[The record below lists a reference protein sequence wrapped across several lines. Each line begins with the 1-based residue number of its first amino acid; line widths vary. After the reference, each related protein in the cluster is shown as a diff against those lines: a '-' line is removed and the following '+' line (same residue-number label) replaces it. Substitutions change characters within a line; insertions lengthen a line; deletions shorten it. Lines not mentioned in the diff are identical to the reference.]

1 MKSEFLAG
9 LGLTEEQ
16 IRQIQQQAG
25 ADTQAARDS
34 EKSKY
39 ESQIAQYQGQVT
51 DLQGQL
57 TQRDTDLT
65 GLQTL
70 LEAAQADAGKLTEAQ
85 QQLTALQTKYDNDS
99 KAWEAKTAKQKRKYA
114 IEAKAAALK
123 FSSASAKRAFL
134 HDAEKAATIKLDGDD
149 LLNYSEF
156 VEQYRAAD
164 PGAFIQDKKEPD
176 PQPQPQ
182 PQPQPTP
189 QPQPQIVLPGKSTP
203 PKKKMSLSE
212 MMKAK
217 NANPNLRID
226 WD

>member
-1 MKSEFLAG
+1 MKSEFLAE
-9 LGLTEEQ
+9 LGLTEDQ

-39 ESQIAQYQGQVT
+39 EAQITQYQGQVT
-51 DLQGQL
+51 DLQDL
-57 TQRDTDLT
+57 LNQRDTDLT
-65 GLQTL
+65 GLQTQL
-70 LEAAQADAGKLTEAQ
+70 AAAQADAGKLTEVQ
-85 QQLTALQTKYDNDS
+85 QQLTTLQTKYDNDS
-99 KAWEAKTAKQKRKYA
+99 KAWETKTAKQKRKYA

-156 VEQYRAAD
+156 VEQYRTAD
-164 PGAFIQDKKEPD
+164 PGAFIQDKPNEPE
-176 PQPQPQ
+176 PQGD
-182 PQPQPTP
+182 P

>member
-57 TQRDTDLT
+57 TQRDTDLS
-65 GLQTL
+65 GLQTQL
-70 LEAAQADAGKLTEAQ
+70 AAAQADAGKLTEAQ
-85 QQLTALQTKYDNDS
+85 QQLTTLQNSYEKDK
-99 KAWEAKTAKQKRKYA
+99 KAWETKTAQQKREYA
-114 IEAKAAALK
+114 IKAKAAELK
-123 FSSASAKRAFL
+123 FSSASAKRAFI
-134 HDAEKAATIKLDGDD
+134 HDAVKATTIKLDGDD

-156 VEQYRAAD
+156 VTQYKEAD
-164 PGAFIQDKKEPD
+164 PGAFVQEKQDPD
-176 PQPQPQ
+176 PKPDPN
-182 PQPQPTP
+182 PQPQPT
-189 QPQPQIVLPGKSTP
+189 IILPGKSTP

>member
-1 MKSEFLAG
+1 MKSEFLEG
-9 LGLTEEQ
+9 LGLTPEQ

-57 TQRDTDLT
+57 TQRDTDLS
-65 GLQTL
+65 GLQTQL
-70 LEAAQADAGKLTEAQ
+70 AAVQADAGKLTEYQ
-85 QQLTALQTKYDNDS
+85 QQLTTLQNNYDREK
-99 KAWEAKTAKQKRKYA
+99 KAWETKTAQQKREYA
-114 IEAKAAALK
+114 IKAKAAELK
-123 FSSASAKRAFL
+123 FSSASAKRAFI
-134 HDAEKAATIKLDGDD
+134 HDAIKAASIKLDGDD
-149 LLNYSEF
+149 LPNYGEF
-156 VEQYRAAD
+156 VEQYKTSD
-164 PGAFIQDKKEPD
+164 PGAFIHEQAAKEPE
-176 PQPQPQ
+176 PQPE
-182 PQPQPTP
+182 P

-203 PKKKMSLSE
+203 AKKKMTLSE

-217 NANPNLRID
+217 NANPNFRIE

>member
-1 MKSEFLAG
+1 MKSEFLEG
-9 LGLTEEQ
+9 LGLTPEQ

-65 GLQTL
+65 GLQTQL
-70 LEAAQADAGKLTEAQ
+70 AAVQADAGKLTEYQ
-85 QQLTALQTKYDNDS
+85 QQLTTLQNNYDREK
-99 KAWEAKTAKQKRKYA
+99 KAWETKTAQQKREYA
-114 IEAKAAALK
+114 IKARAAEIK
-123 FSSASAKRAFL
+123 FSSASAKRAFI
-134 HDAEKAATIKLDGDD
+134 HDAIKAASIKLDGDD
-149 LLNYSEF
+149 LLNYGEF
-156 VEQYRAAD
+156 VEQYKTSD
-164 PGAFIQDKKEPD
+164 PGAFIQEQAAKEPE
-176 PQPQPQ
+176 PQPE
-182 PQPQPTP
+182 P

-203 PKKKMSLSE
+203 AKKKMTLSE

-217 NANPNLRID
+217 NANPNFRIE

>member
-57 TQRDTDLT
+57 TQRDTDLS
-65 GLQTL
+65 GLQTQL
-70 LEAAQADAGKLTEAQ
+70 AAAQADAGKLTEAQ
-85 QQLTALQTKYDNDS
+85 QQLTTLQNSYEKDK
-99 KAWEAKTAKQKRKYA
+99 KAWETKTAQQKREYA
-114 IEAKAAALK
+114 IKARAAELK
-123 FSSASAKRAFL
+123 FSSASAKRAFI
-134 HDAEKAATIKLDGDD
+134 HDAVKAATIKLDGDD

-156 VEQYRAAD
+156 VTQYKEAD
-164 PGAFIQDKKEPD
+164 PGAFVQEKQEPD
-176 PQPQPQ
+176 PKPDQN
-182 PQPQPTP
+182 PQPQPT
-189 QPQPQIVLPGKSTP
+189 IVLPGKSTP

>member
-34 EKSKY
+34 ERSKY

-57 TQRDTDLT
+57 TQRDTDLS
-65 GLQTL
+65 GLQTQL
-70 LEAAQADAGKLTEAQ
+70 AAAQEDAGKLTEAQ
-85 QQLTALQTKYDNDS
+85 QQLTSLQNSYDNDR
-99 KAWEAKTAKQKRKYA
+99 KAWEAKTAQQKREYA
-114 IEAKAAALK
+114 IKAKAAELK
-123 FSSASAKRAFL
+123 FSSASAKRAFI
-134 HDAEKAATIKLDGDD
+134 HDAIKAKTIKLDGDE
-149 LLNYSEF
+149 LLNYGEF
-156 VEQYRAAD
+156 VEQYKTSD
-164 PGAFIQDKKEPD
+164 PGAFIQEQKDPEPH
-176 PQPQPQ
+176 PQPE
-182 PQPQPTP
+182 PQPQPT
-189 QPQPQIVLPGKSTP
+189 IVLPGKSTP
-203 PKKKMSLSE
+203 PRKKMSLSE

>member
-9 LGLTEEQ
+9 LGLTEDQ

-34 EKSKY
+34 EKSKF
-39 ESQIAQYQGQVT
+39 EAQIAQYQGQVT

-65 GLQTL
+65 GLQTQ

-164 PGAFIQDKKEPD
+164 PGAFIQDKPNDPEPQGD
-176 PQPQPQ
+176 PQPQP
-182 PQPQPTP
+182 T
-189 QPQPQIVLPGKSTP
+189 IVLPGKSTP

>member
-1 MKSEFLAG
+1 MKSEFLEG
-9 LGLTEEQ
+9 LGLTPEQ

-65 GLQTL
+65 GLQTQL
-70 LEAAQADAGKLTEAQ
+70 AAAQADAGKLTEAQ
-85 QQLTALQTKYDNDS
+85 QQLTTLQNNYDREK
-99 KAWEAKTAKQKRKYA
+99 KAWETKTAQQKREYA
-114 IEAKAAALK
+114 IKARAAELK
-123 FSSASAKRAFL
+123 FSSASAKRAFI
-134 HDAEKAATIKLDGDD
+134 HDAIKAASIKLDGDD
-149 LLNYSEF
+149 LLNYGEF
-156 VEQYRAAD
+156 VEQYKTSD
-164 PGAFIQDKKEPD
+164 PGDFIQEQAAKEPE
-176 PQPQPQ
+176 PQPE
-182 PQPQPTP
+182 P
-189 QPQPQIVLPGKSTP
+189 QPQPQIVLPGKSSP
-203 PKKKMSLSE
+203 AKKKMTLSE

-217 NANPNLRID
+217 NANPNFRIE

>member
-1 MKSEFLAG
+1 MKSEFLEG
-9 LGLTEEQ
+9 LGLTPEQ
-16 IRQIQQQAG
+16 IRQVQQQAG

-39 ESQIAQYQGQVT
+39 EAEIAQWQGQVT

-65 GLQTL
+65 GLQTQL
-70 LEAAQADAGKLTEAQ
+70 AAAQADAGKLTEAQ
-85 QQLTALQTKYDNDS
+85 QQLTALQNKYDNDS

-149 LLNYSEF
+149 LLNFGEF
-156 VEQYRAAD
+156 VESYKASD
-164 PGAFIQDKKEPD
+164 PGAFVQEQAAKAPEPAAD
-176 PQPQPQ
+176 PQPQP
-182 PQPQPTP
+182 T
-189 QPQPQIVLPGKSTP
+189 IVLPGKSTP

>member
-57 TQRDTDLT
+57 TQRDTDLS
-65 GLQTL
+65 GLQTQL
-70 LEAAQADAGKLTEAQ
+70 AAAQADAGKLTEAQ
-85 QQLTALQTKYDNDS
+85 QQLTTLQNSYEKDK
-99 KAWEAKTAKQKRKYA
+99 KAWETKTAQQKREYA
-114 IEAKAAALK
+114 IKARAAELK
-123 FSSASAKRAFL
+123 FSSASAKRAFI
-134 HDAEKAATIKLDGDD
+134 HDAVKAATIKLDGDD

-156 VEQYRAAD
+156 VTQYKEAD
-164 PGAFIQDKKEPD
+164 PGAFVQEKQEPDPKPDPD
-176 PQPQPQ
+176 PQPQP
-182 PQPQPTP
+182 T
-189 QPQPQIVLPGKSTP
+189 IVLPGKSTP
-203 PKKKMSLSE
+203 PKKKMSLAE
-212 MMKAK
+212 AMKAK

>member
-39 ESQIAQYQGQVT
+39 EAQIAQYQGQVT

-65 GLQTL
+65 GLQTQL
-70 LEAAQADAGKLTEAQ
+70 AAAQADAGKLTEAQ
-85 QQLTALQTKYDNDS
+85 QQLTTLQNNYDREK
-99 KAWEAKTAKQKRKYA
+99 KAWETKTAQQKREYA
-114 IEAKAAALK
+114 IKAKAAELK
-123 FSSASAKRAFL
+123 FSSASAKRAFI
-134 HDAEKAATIKLDGDD
+134 HDAIKAAAIKLDGDD
-149 LLNYSEF
+149 LLNYGEF
-156 VEQYRAAD
+156 VEQYKASD
-164 PGAFIQDKKEPD
+164 PGAFVQE
-176 PQPQPQ
+176 QPQPKAQ
-182 PQPQPTP
+182 EPQPEP
-189 QPQPQIVLPGKSTP
+189 QPAPTIVLPGKSTP
-203 PKKKMSLSE
+203 PKKKMTLTE

-217 NANPNLRID
+217 NANPNFRIE

>member
-1 MKSEFLAG
+1 MKSEFLEG
-9 LGLTEEQ
+9 LGLTPEQ

-57 TQRDTDLT
+57 TQRDTDLS
-65 GLQTL
+65 GLQTQL
-70 LEAAQADAGKLTEAQ
+70 AAVQADAGKLTEYQ
-85 QQLTALQTKYDNDS
+85 QQLTTLQNNYDREK
-99 KAWEAKTAKQKRKYA
+99 KAWETKTAQQKREYA
-114 IEAKAAALK
+114 IKAKAAELK
-123 FSSASAKRAFL
+123 FSSASAKRAFI
-134 HDAEKAATIKLDGDD
+134 HDAIKAASIKLDGDD
-149 LLNYSEF
+149 LLNYGEF
-156 VEQYRAAD
+156 VEQYKTSD
-164 PGAFIQDKKEPD
+164 PGAFIQEQAAKEPE
-176 PQPQPQ
+176 PQPE
-182 PQPQPTP
+182 P

-217 NANPNLRID
+217 NANPNFRIE

>member
-1 MKSEFLAG
+1 MKSEFLEG
-9 LGLTEEQ
+9 LGLTPEQ

-65 GLQTL
+65 GLQTQL
-70 LEAAQADAGKLTEAQ
+70 AAAQADAGKLTEAQ
-85 QQLTALQTKYDNDS
+85 QQLTSLQNSYEKDK
-99 KAWEAKTAKQKRKYA
+99 KAWETKTAQQKREYA
-114 IEAKAAALK
+114 IKARAAELK
-123 FSSASAKRAFL
+123 FSSASAKRAFI
-134 HDAEKAATIKLDGDD
+134 HDAVKAATIKLDGDD
-149 LLNYSEF
+149 LLNYGEF
-156 VEQYRAAD
+156 VEQYRTAD
-164 PGAFIQDKKEPD
+164 PGAFIQEQAAKAPEPAAD
-176 PQPQPQ
+176 PQPQP
-182 PQPQPTP
+182 T
-189 QPQPQIVLPGKSTP
+189 IVLPGKSTP

>member
-1 MKSEFLAG
+1 MKSEFLEG
-9 LGLTEEQ
+9 LGLTPEQ

-65 GLQTL
+65 GLQTQL
-70 LEAAQADAGKLTEAQ
+70 AAVQADAGKLTEYQ
-85 QQLTALQTKYDNDS
+85 QQLTTLQNNYDREK
-99 KAWEAKTAKQKRKYA
+99 KAWETKTAQQKREYA
-114 IEAKAAALK
+114 IKAKAAELK
-123 FSSASAKRAFL
+123 FSSASAKRAFI
-134 HDAEKAATIKLDGDD
+134 HDAIKAASIKLDGDD
-149 LLNYSEF
+149 LLNYGDF
-156 VEQYRAAD
+156 VEQYKTSD
-164 PGAFIQDKKEPD
+164 PGAFIQEQAAKEPE
-176 PQPQPQ
+176 PQPE
-182 PQPQPTP
+182 
-189 QPQPQIVLPGKSTP
+189 PQPQIVLPGKSTP
-203 PKKKMSLSE
+203 AKKKMTLSE

-217 NANPNLRID
+217 NANPNFRIE

>member
-57 TQRDTDLT
+57 TQRDTDLS
-65 GLQTL
+65 GLQTQL
-70 LEAAQADAGKLTEAQ
+70 AAAQADAGKLTEAQ
-85 QQLTALQTKYDNDS
+85 QQLTTLQNSYEKDK
-99 KAWEAKTAKQKRKYA
+99 KAWETKTAQQKREYA
-114 IEAKAAALK
+114 IKAKAAELK
-123 FSSASAKRAFL
+123 FSSASAKRAFI
-134 HDAEKAATIKLDGDD
+134 HDAVKATTIKLDGDD

-156 VEQYRAAD
+156 VTQYKEAD
-164 PGAFIQDKKEPD
+164 PGAFVQEKQDPD
-176 PQPQPQ
+176 PKPDPN
-182 PQPQPTP
+182 PQPQPT
-189 QPQPQIVLPGKSTP
+189 IVLPGKSTP

>member
-1 MKSEFLAG
+1 MKSEFLAE
-9 LGLTEEQ
+9 LGLTEDQ

-34 EKSKY
+34 ERSKY

-57 TQRDTDLT
+57 TQRDTDLS
-65 GLQTL
+65 GLQTQL
-70 LEAAQADAGKLTEAQ
+70 AAAQADAGKLTEVQ
-85 QQLTALQTKYDNDS
+85 QQLTTLQTKYDNDS
-99 KAWEAKTAKQKRKYA
+99 KAWETKTAKQKRKYA

-156 VEQYRAAD
+156 VEQYRTAD
-164 PGAFIQDKKEPD
+164 PGAFIQDKPNDPEPQGD
-176 PQPQPQ
+176 
-182 PQPQPTP
+182 P

>member
-1 MKSEFLAG
+1 MKSEFLEG
-9 LGLTEEQ
+9 LGLSPEQ

-39 ESQIAQYQGQVT
+39 EAEIAQWQGQVT

-57 TQRDTDLT
+57 SQRDTDLS
-65 GLQTL
+65 GLQSQLT
-70 LEAAQADAGKLTEAQ
+70 AAQADAGKLTEAQ
-85 QQLTALQTKYDNDS
+85 QQLTALQNSYDKEK
-99 KAWEAKTAKQKRKYA
+99 KAWETKTAQQKRKYA

-149 LLNYSEF
+149 LLNFGEF
-156 VEQYRAAD
+156 VDQYKTAD
-164 PGAFIQDKKEPD
+164 PGAFIQEQAAKEPE
-176 PQPQPQ
+176 PQQEQQPA
-182 PQPQPTP
+182 PT
-189 QPQPQIVLPGKSTP
+189 IVLPGKSTP
-203 PKKKMSLSE
+203 AKKKMTLSE
-212 MMKAK
+212 MMRAK
-217 NANPNLRID
+217 NANPNLRIE

>member
-1 MKSEFLAG
+1 MKSEFLEG
-9 LGLTEEQ
+9 LGLTPEQ

-65 GLQTL
+65 GLQTQL
-70 LEAAQADAGKLTEAQ
+70 AAVQADAGKLTEYQ
-85 QQLTALQTKYDNDS
+85 QQLTTLQNNYDREK
-99 KAWEAKTAKQKRKYA
+99 KAWETKTAQQKREYA
-114 IEAKAAALK
+114 IKARAAELK
-123 FSSASAKRAFL
+123 FSSASAKRAFI
-134 HDAEKAATIKLDGDD
+134 HDAIKAASIKLDGDD
-149 LLNYSEF
+149 LLNYGEF
-156 VEQYRAAD
+156 VEQYKTSD
-164 PGAFIQDKKEPD
+164 PGAFIQEQAAKEPE
-176 PQPQPQ
+176 PQPE
-182 PQPQPTP
+182 P

-203 PKKKMSLSE
+203 AKKKMTLSE

-217 NANPNLRID
+217 NANPNFRIE

>member
-1 MKSEFLAG
+1 MKSEFLEG
-9 LGLTEEQ
+9 LGLTPEQ

-65 GLQTL
+65 GLQTQL
-70 LEAAQADAGKLTEAQ
+70 AAVQADAGKLTEYQ
-85 QQLTALQTKYDNDS
+85 QQLTTLQNNYDREK
-99 KAWEAKTAKQKRKYA
+99 KAWETKTAQQKREYA
-114 IEAKAAALK
+114 IKAKAAEIK
-123 FSSASAKRAFL
+123 FSSASAKRAFI
-134 HDAEKAATIKLDGDD
+134 HDAIKAASIKLDGDD
-149 LLNYSEF
+149 LLNYGEF
-156 VEQYRAAD
+156 VEQYKTSD
-164 PGAFIQDKKEPD
+164 PGAFIQEQAAKEPE
-176 PQPQPQ
+176 PQPE
-182 PQPQPTP
+182 P

-217 NANPNLRID
+217 NANPNFRIE

>member
-9 LGLTEEQ
+9 LGLTEDQ

-57 TQRDTDLT
+57 TQRDTDLS
-65 GLQTL
+65 GLQTQL
-70 LEAAQADAGKLTEAQ
+70 AAAQADAGKLTEAQ
-85 QQLTALQTKYDNDS
+85 QQLTTLQNSYEKDK
-99 KAWEAKTAKQKRKYA
+99 KAWETKTAQQKREYA
-114 IEAKAAALK
+114 IKARAAELK
-123 FSSASAKRAFL
+123 FSSASAKRAFI
-134 HDAEKAATIKLDGDD
+134 HDAVKAATIKLDGDD

-156 VEQYRAAD
+156 VTQYKEAD
-164 PGAFIQDKKEPD
+164 PGAFVQEKQEPDPKPDPD
-176 PQPQPQ
+176 PQPQP
-182 PQPQPTP
+182 T
-189 QPQPQIVLPGKSTP
+189 IVLPGKSTP

>member
-9 LGLTEEQ
+9 LGLTEDQ

-57 TQRDTDLT
+57 TQRDTDLS
-65 GLQTL
+65 GLQTQL
-70 LEAAQADAGKLTEAQ
+70 AAAQADAGKLTEAQ
-85 QQLTALQTKYDNDS
+85 QQLTTLQNSYEKDK
-99 KAWEAKTAKQKRKYA
+99 KAWEAKTAQQKREYA
-114 IEAKAAALK
+114 IKARAAELK
-123 FSSASAKRAFL
+123 FSSASAKRAFI
-134 HDAEKAATIKLDGDD
+134 HDAVKAATIKLDGDD

-156 VEQYRAAD
+156 VTQYKEAD
-164 PGAFIQDKKEPD
+164 PGAFVQEKQEPD
-176 PQPQPQ
+176 PKPDPN
-182 PQPQPTP
+182 PQPQPT
-189 QPQPQIVLPGKSTP
+189 IVLPGKSTP

>member
-57 TQRDTDLT
+57 TQRDTDLS
-65 GLQTL
+65 GLQTQL
-70 LEAAQADAGKLTEAQ
+70 AAAQADAGKLTEAQ
-85 QQLTALQTKYDNDS
+85 QQLTTLQNSYEKDK
-99 KAWEAKTAKQKRKYA
+99 KAWETKTAQQKREYA
-114 IEAKAAALK
+114 IKARAAELK
-123 FSSASAKRAFL
+123 FSSASAKRAFI
-134 HDAEKAATIKLDGDD
+134 HDAVKAATIKLDGDD

-156 VEQYRAAD
+156 VTQYKEAD
-164 PGAFIQDKKEPD
+164 PGAFVQEKQEPDPKPDPD
-176 PQPQPQ
+176 PQPQP
-182 PQPQPTP
+182 T
-189 QPQPQIVLPGKSTP
+189 IVLPGKSTP

>member
-1 MKSEFLAG
+1 MKSEFLEG
-9 LGLTEEQ
+9 LGLTAEQ

-39 ESQIAQYQGQVT
+39 EAQITQYQGQVT
-51 DLQGQL
+51 DLQNQL
-57 TQRDTDLT
+57 SQRDTDLS
-65 GLQTL
+65 GLQSQL
-70 LEAAQADAGKLTEAQ
+70 SAAQADAGKLTEAQ
-85 QQLTALQTKYDNDS
+85 QQLTALQNNYDREK
-99 KAWEAKTAKQKRKYA
+99 KAWETKTAQQKRKYA
-114 IEAKAAALK
+114 IEAKAAALR

-156 VEQYRAAD
+156 VEQYKASD
-164 PGAFIQDKKEPD
+164 PGAFVQDQPQPKDPE
-176 PQPQPQ
+176 PQPQPE
-182 PQPQPTP
+182 PQPAPT
-189 QPQPQIVLPGKSTP
+189 IVLPGKSTP
-203 PKKKMSLSE
+203 PKKKMTLTE

-217 NANPNLRID
+217 NANPNFRIE

>member
-1 MKSEFLAG
+1 MKSEFLEG
-9 LGLTEEQ
+9 LGLTPEQ

-57 TQRDTDLT
+57 TQRDTDLS
-65 GLQTL
+65 GLQTQL
-70 LEAAQADAGKLTEAQ
+70 AAVQADAGKLTEYQ
-85 QQLTALQTKYDNDS
+85 QQLTTLQNNYDREK
-99 KAWEAKTAKQKRKYA
+99 KAWETKTAQQKREYA
-114 IEAKAAALK
+114 IKAKAAELK
-123 FSSASAKRAFL
+123 FSSASAKRAFI
-134 HDAEKAATIKLDGDD
+134 HDAIKAASIKLDGDD
-149 LLNYSEF
+149 LLNYGEF
-156 VEQYRAAD
+156 VEQYKTSD
-164 PGAFIQDKKEPD
+164 PGAFIQEQAAKEPE
-176 PQPQPQ
+176 PQPE
-182 PQPQPTP
+182 P

-203 PKKKMSLSE
+203 AKKKMTLSE

-217 NANPNLRID
+217 NANPNFRIE